1 MVVCYALMPR
11 KAMPIDERVVA
22 ARDALAQYIE
32 RDKTNTNALAARF
45 GVPQYTLWRFLAGR
59 TKSVPSCLTQVLG
72 YAGIEVSGI
81 QPPVLRN
88 DERLQRAL
96 VSAWDGTP
104 EGVLVLAQL
113 LEAVGPVLRTAR
125 GHACP

>member
-1 MVVCYALMPR
+1 
-11 KAMPIDERVVA
+11 MPIDEQVVA
-22 ARDALAQYIE
+22 ARASLAQFIE
-32 RDKTNTNALAARF
+32 GEKTNTNAIARRF

-59 TKSVPSCLTQVLG
+59 TKSIPSCLTPVLS
-72 YAGIEVSGI
+72 YAGIEVGGI

-88 DERLQRAL
+88 DDRLQRAL

-113 LEAVGPVLRTAR
+113 LEAIGPVLRTAR
-125 GHACP
+125 RHTCP